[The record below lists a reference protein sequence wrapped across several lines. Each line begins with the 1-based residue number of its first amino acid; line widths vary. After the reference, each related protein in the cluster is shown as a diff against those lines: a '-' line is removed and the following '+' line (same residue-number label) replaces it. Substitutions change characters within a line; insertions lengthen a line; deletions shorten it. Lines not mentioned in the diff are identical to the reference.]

1 MPFAAISKYYSH
13 HTKHCL
19 TLATCLQ
26 LTVSPHAGDPLLH
39 EGEELLLQVPVLL
52 PALLLAALELD
63 QGEGAGVRHLEHVGH
78 HLPLGDHARHHP
90 VIPQH
95 LLHRHLHRIPAL
107 SLQRVLKLRSNY
119 RVSHK

>member
-1 MPFAAISKYYSH
+1 MIDAYCEDSKRCLLRPSPSIYPHYAE
-13 HTKHCL
+13 HCL
-19 TLATCLQ
+19 TLPTCL

-52 PALLLAALELD
+52 PALLLAALELH
-63 QGEGAGVRHLEHVGH
+63 QAEGAGVRHLEHVGH

-107 SLQRVLKLRSNY
+107 SL
-119 RVSHK
+119 